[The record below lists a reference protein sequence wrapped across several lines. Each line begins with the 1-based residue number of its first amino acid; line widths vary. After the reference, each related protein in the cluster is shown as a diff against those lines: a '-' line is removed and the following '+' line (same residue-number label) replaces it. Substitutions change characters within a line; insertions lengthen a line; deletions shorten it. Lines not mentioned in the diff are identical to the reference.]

1 MMPDRFVPTV
11 CSKTFSTNAYRKV
24 AGDQCEGG
32 WTPVPQEVPCPT
44 GGFHVT
50 HGSGFVMLIL
60 AAIVLYVGYQ
70 KCLAGGGGRGKHTG
84 FGEFTAA
91 TSSCGGM
98 SPMAMLQL
106 PLIGLVWIFTK
117 FCSRGHPDYKPV
129 NTDDFD
135 LDGPMTDES
144 LTDFLDEAEYDDH
157 APRVY
162 DGAAA
167 DDRHSKTSL
176 VSGGASLAKASVP
189 KLQAP
194 PALGGAQHFDMSD
207 KDSDDLL

>member
-1 MMPDRFVPTV
+1 MFCGALRLFQVLRP
-11 CSKTFSTNAYRKV
+11 
-24 AGDQCEGG
+24 
-32 WTPVPQEVPCPT
+32 
-44 GGFHVT
+44 
-50 HGSGFVMLIL
+50 GSGHE
-60 AAIVLYVGYQ
+60 APGCVLYVGYQ

-91 TSSCGGM
+91 TSSFGGM

-106 PLIGLVWIFTK
+106 PLIGLAWIYTK

-167 DDRHSKTSL
+167 DDRQRTTV
-176 VSGGASLAKASVP
+176 VSGGASAAKASVP